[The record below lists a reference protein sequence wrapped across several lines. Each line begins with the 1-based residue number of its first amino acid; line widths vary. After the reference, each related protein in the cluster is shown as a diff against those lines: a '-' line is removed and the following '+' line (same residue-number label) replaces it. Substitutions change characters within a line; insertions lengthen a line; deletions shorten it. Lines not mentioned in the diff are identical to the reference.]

1 MFTLEGVSLRYGGV
15 RAVNDVS
22 LTFETGARVA
32 LIGPNGA
39 GKSSLLSLMGGQTRS
54 TSGLIRLGERDIT
67 TLGPYRRANLG
78 ITRSFQITNLMEGL
92 TAREQ
97 AELAC
102 MTPGRRGWVRARG
115 NQDSK
120 QRAESLLADWGV
132 PERTWDVRPES
143 LSYGQQRSLELALAM
158 ARSPKVLL
166 LDEPN
171 VGLTGQE
178 NTALVRRIAG
188 LDPKITVVLVAHD
201 MDMVF
206 GFAERV
212 IVMARGKV
220 AVDGSP
226 EEVRKNQLVAD
237 IYFGTGGEASK

>member
-22 LTFETGARVA
+22 LTFEPGARVA

-54 TSGLIRLGERDIT
+54 TSGLIRLDRTDIT
-67 TLGPYRRANLG
+67 RLGPYRRANLG
-78 ITRSFQITNLMEGL
+78 ITRSFQITNLMDGL

-102 MTPGRRGWVRARG
+102 MTPNQQGWVRAQG
-115 NQDSK
+115 SQDVK
-120 QRAESLLADWGV
+120 QRAQALLTDWGV
-132 PERTWDVRPES
+132 PEQAWDLRPES

-171 VGLTGQE
+171 VGLTGAE
-178 NTALVRRIAG
+178 NTALVRRIAE
-188 LDPKITVVLVAHD
+188 LDRKITVVLVAHD

-212 IVMARGKV
+212 IVMHRGKV
-220 AVDGSP
+220 VVDGSP
-226 EEVRKNQLVAD
+226 EEIRGNQLVAD
-237 IYFGTGGEASK
+237 IYFGTGEEGSK

>member
-22 LTFETGARVA
+22 LTFEPGARVA

-54 TSGLIRLGERDIT
+54 TSGQIRLGSTDIT
-67 TLGPYRRANLG
+67 KLGPYRRANLG
-78 ITRSFQITNLMEGL
+78 ITRSFQITNLMDGL

-102 MTPGRRGWVRARG
+102 MTPNQRGWVRAKG
-115 NQDSK
+115 SQDSK
-120 QRAESLLADWGV
+120 QRAQALLADWGV
-132 PERTWDVRPES
+132 PEHAWDVRPEN

-171 VGLTGQE
+171 VGLTGAE
-178 NTALVRRIAG
+178 NTALVRRIAE
-188 LDPKITVVLVAHD
+188 LDRKITVVLVAHD

-212 IVMARGKV
+212 IVMQRGKV
-220 AVDGSP
+220 VVDGSP
-226 EEVRKNQLVAD
+226 EEVRRNQLVAD
-237 IYFGTGGEASK
+237 IYFGTGGEGTK